1 MKCFAGKLTTMRIAV
16 ISFCLLGI
24 AYALP
29 VKQADSGSSEEK
41 QLYNKYPD
49 AVATWLKPDPS
60 QKQNLL
66 APQNAVSSEETNDFK
81 QETLPSKSNESHDHM
96 DDVDDEDD
104 DDHVDSQDS
113 IDSNDSDEVDDTD
126 DSHQSDESHHSDESD
141 ELVTDFPTDLPA
153 TEVFT
158 PVVPTVDI
166 YDGRGDSVAYGLRSK
181 SKKFRRP
188 DIQYPD
194 ATDEDITS
202 HVESEELN
210 GAYKAIPVVQG
221 LNVPSDWDSRGKD
234 SHETSQLD
242 DHSAET
248 HSHKHSR
255 LYKRKASDDSNE
267 HSDVIDSQERS
278 KISREFHSHE
288 FHSHEDMLVVDPKSK
303 EEDKHLKFRISHEL
317 DSASSEVN

>member
-1 MKCFAGKLTTMRIAV
+1 MRIAV
-16 ISFCLLGI
+16 ICFCLLGI
-24 AYALP
+24 TCALP

-49 AVATWLKPDPS
+49 AVATWLNPDPS

-104 DDHVDSQDS
+104 D
-113 IDSNDSDEVDDTD
+113 
-126 DSHQSDESHHSDESD
+126 SHQSDESHHSDESD

-158 PVVPTVDI
+158 PVVPTVDT
-166 YDGRGDSVAYGLRSK
+166 YDGRGDSVVYGLRSK

-194 ATDEDITS
+194 AIDEDITS
-202 HVESEELN
+202 HMESEELN
-210 GAYKAIPVVQG
+210 GAYKAIPVAQD
-221 LNVPSDWDSRGKD
+221 LNAPSDWDSRGKD
-234 SHETSQLD
+234 SYETSQLD
-242 DHSAET
+242 DQSAET
-248 HSHKHSR
+248 HSHKQSR
-255 LYKRKASDDSNE
+255 LYKRKASDESNE
-267 HSDVIDSQERS
+267 HSDVIDSKELS
-278 KISREFHSHE
+278 KVSREFHSHE
-288 FHSHEDMLVVDPKSK
+288 FHSQGDMLVVDPKSK

>member
-1 MKCFAGKLTTMRIAV
+1 MRIAV
-16 ISFCLLGI
+16 ICFCLLGI

-188 DIQYPD
+188 DIQ
-194 ATDEDITS
+194 
-202 HVESEELN
+202 
-210 GAYKAIPVVQG
+210 G
-221 LNVPSDWDSRGKD
+221 LNAPSDWDSRGKD

-248 HSHKHSR
+248 HSHKQSR

-278 KISREFHSHE
+278 KVSREFHSHE
-288 FHSHEDMLVVDPKSK
+288 FHSHEDMLIVDPKSK